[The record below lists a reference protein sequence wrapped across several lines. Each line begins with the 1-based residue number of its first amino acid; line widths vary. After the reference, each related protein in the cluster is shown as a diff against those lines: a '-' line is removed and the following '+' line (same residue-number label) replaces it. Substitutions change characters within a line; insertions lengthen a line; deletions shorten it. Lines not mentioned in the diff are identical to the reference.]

1 MPLSIVLDNILET
14 SNAQNIPS
22 SITNITLR
30 VDIID
35 APNPCIVPAIKIVAI
50 EIKNGNLPLQGT
62 KLLVSIAINFSLGEL
77 IILQPVTPAA
87 LHPKSHTHS
96 NHLFSST
103 RTPFKETVYIKSN
116 SRKIS

>member
-1 MPLSIVLDNILET
+1 MPLRIVLESILET
-14 SNAQNIPS
+14 SSAQNIPS
-22 SITNITLR
+22 NITNITLR

-35 APNPCIVPAIKIVAI
+35 APNPCIVPAINIAAI
-50 EIKNGNLPLQGT
+50 EIRNGNLPLQGT

-96 NHLFSST
+96 NHLFSRA